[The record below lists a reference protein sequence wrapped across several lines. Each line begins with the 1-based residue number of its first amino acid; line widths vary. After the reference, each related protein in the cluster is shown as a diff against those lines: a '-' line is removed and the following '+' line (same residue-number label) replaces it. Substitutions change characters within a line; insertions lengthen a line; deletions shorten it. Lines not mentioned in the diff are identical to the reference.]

1 MPPFLSTRG
10 VGASDPNSG
19 ENIIWQVISN
29 LHHPDTNPDG
39 FISLGVAEN
48 ALMHEELARFL
59 SSRYTISTTGFTYG
73 DGPSGSKQVVD
84 TLARFFNKF
93 FNPVNEVKKEHI
105 MVTNGVSS
113 AVEHFSWALAN
124 LGDGIL
130 LGRPYY
136 RTFISDIGL
145 RTGVNVVP
153 VSFGATDPFGIDAIE
168 KYEEALKK
176 SEKEGVKIRALVLCH
191 PHNPLGRCYSRE
203 AIIGLMRFC
212 QKHKIHLLSDE
223 IYALSVWEN
232 KVDVLEKRPE
242 GFVSALSI
250 DTTGIIDASLVHV
263 LWGMSKD
270 FGANGIRLGV
280 LVSQANTDF
289 LSACKTC
296 GLYSSPSS
304 LAENAVSQIL
314 GDDKFVEQYVRQ
326 NQERLSEAH
335 KHAAERLK
343 GHGIEYNEGVN
354 ATFFL
359 WINLGRA
366 WREKHP
372 EDADKLKDSKFLFK
386 KLMAEKVFLVE
397 GEAAGAEEPGWFRL
411 VFSQPR
417 ESVEEGISRIIRVI
431 ESK

>member
-1 MPPFLSTRG
+1 MAPLLSARG
-10 VGASDPNSG
+10 IEASDPNSG
-19 ENIIWQVISN
+19 EN
-29 LHHPDTNPDG
+29 
-39 FISLGVAEN
+39 
-48 ALMHEELARFL
+48 
-59 SSRYTISTTGFTYG
+59 
-73 DGPSGSKQVVD
+73 VVD

-113 AVEHFSWALAN
+113 VVEHASWALAN
-124 LGDGIL
+124 PGDGIL

-153 VSFGATDPFGIDAIE
+153 VSFGATDPLGIDAIE

-203 AIIGLMRFC
+203 AIIGFMRFC
-212 QKHKIHLLSDE
+212 QKHQIHLLSDE

-242 GFVSALSI
+242 GFESALSI

-263 LWGMSKD
+263 VWGMSKD

-280 LVSQANTDF
+280 LVSQANSDF

-314 GDDKFVEQYVRQ
+314 GDDKFVEEYVRQ
-326 NQERLSEAH
+326 NRERLSEAH
-335 KHAAERLK
+335 KYAAERLK
-343 GHGIEYNEGVN
+343 EHGIEYNEGVN
-354 ATFFL
+354 AAFFL
-359 WINLGRA
+359 WINLGKA

-372 EDADKLKDSKFLFK
+372 EDAEKLKESKFLFK

-417 ESVEEGISRIIRVI
+417 ESVEEGITRIIRAI